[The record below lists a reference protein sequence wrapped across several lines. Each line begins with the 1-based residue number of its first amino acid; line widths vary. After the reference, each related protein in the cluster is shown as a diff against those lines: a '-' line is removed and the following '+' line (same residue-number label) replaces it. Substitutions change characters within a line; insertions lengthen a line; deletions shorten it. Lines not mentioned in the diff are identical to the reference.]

1 MDQIVKLI
9 KIISNQI
16 DAKMQ
21 ILLEKTDLTSQ
32 QVRML
37 HYIMHHDC
45 HNQKQICETF
55 KLSSATVNGIL
66 NRLEEKGFIER
77 EKLADKRNN
86 KIIATNKALLVNE
99 TFQKAVDYNNQIMA
113 KGLTEN
119 NVSDLVLL
127 LTQILENIEEG
138 TYGKNTI

>member
-1 MDQIVKLI
+1 M
-9 KIISNQI
+9 
-16 DAKMQ
+16 
-21 ILLEKTDLTSQ
+21 
-32 QVRML
+32 
-37 HYIMHHDC
+37 
-45 HNQKQICETF
+45 
-55 KLSSATVNGIL
+55 SSATVNGIL

-99 TFQKAVDYNNQIMA
+99 TFQKAVNYNNQIMA

-138 TYGKNTI
+138 TYDKNTI